1 MKICVFG
8 DSIAYGAYD
17 PVNGG
22 WVTLLRNYLEEKYE
36 GEVLTYNLG
45 VCGETS
51 EDLVKRFKNEAVIR
65 KPDLIV
71 FAIGANDVKH
81 QKNIEVPFKLFEKNI
96 NFLVTQAKEITDKIV
111 FLGVTPVDEKFT
123 TPRDKP
129 PYNFRENKDIDRL
142 NKILKEI
149 CLEEKL
155 VFVLVEGMLVDDLDD
170 GLHPNTNGHK
180 KIFGIVRPVVD
191 NLVS

>member
-81 QKNIEVPFKLFEKNI
+81 QKNIEVPFNLFKENI
-96 NFLVTQAKEITDKIV
+96 DLLVTQAREMTNKIV
-111 FLGVTPVDEKFT
+111 FLGITPVDEKFT
-123 TPRDKP
+123 TPRNKP
-129 PYNFRENKDIDRL
+129 PYNFRENKDINQL

-155 VFVLVEGMLVDDLDD
+155 IFVPIEGMLVDDLDD